1 MNEIVEETA
10 KVEEIATEIVA
21 VKEETSVL
29 TLDLSTYTLEALE
42 AMNEKEFAEAK
53 ASVTKM
59 ILECKEAIKVIYAY
73 ERKNTITKLDELKTK
88 IGIAEKYLRIGL
100 YAYVAYAIYKIF

>member
-1 MNEIVEETA
+1 MSEIVEETA
-10 KVEEIATEIVA
+10 KVEEIATEIVE

-42 AMNEKEFAEAK
+42 AMTEKEFAEAK

-88 IGIAEKYLRIGL
+88 IGSAEKYLRIGL
-100 YAYVAYAIYKIF
+100 YIYVAYAIYKIF

>member
-1 MNEIVEETA
+1 MSEIVEKTA
-10 KVEEIATEIVA
+10 KVEEIATEIVE

>member
-1 MNEIVEETA
+1 MSEIVEKTA
-10 KVEEIATEIVA
+10 KVEEIATEIVE

-88 IGIAEKYLRIGL
+88 IVSAEKYSRIGL

>member
-1 MNEIVEETA
+1 MSEIVEETA

-88 IGIAEKYLRIGL
+88 IVSAEKYSRIGL

>member
-1 MNEIVEETA
+1 MSEIVEETA
-10 KVEEIATEIVA
+10 KVEEIVTEIVA

>member
-1 MNEIVEETA
+1 MSEIVEETA
-10 KVEEIATEIVA
+10 KVEEVATETTE

-59 ILECKEAIKVIYAY
+59 ILECKEALKVIYAY
-73 ERKNTITKLDELKTK
+73 ERKNTIAKLDELKTK

>member
-1 MNEIVEETA
+1 MSKIVEETA

-88 IGIAEKYLRIGL
+88 IGNAEKYLRIGL

>member
-1 MNEIVEETA
+1 MSEIVKETA
-10 KVEEIATEIVA
+10 KVEEIATETTE

-88 IGIAEKYLRIGL
+88 IVSAEKYSRIGL

>member
-1 MNEIVEETA
+1 MSEIVEETA
-10 KVEEIATEIVA
+10 KVEEIATEIVE

-88 IGIAEKYLRIGL
+88 IGSAEKYSRIGL

>member
-1 MNEIVEETA
+1 MSEIVEETA

-59 ILECKEAIKVIYAY
+59 ILECKEALKVIYAY
-73 ERKNTITKLDELKTK
+73 ERKNTIAKLDELKTK

>member
-1 MNEIVEETA
+1 MSEIVEETA
-10 KVEEIATEIVA
+10 KVEEIATEIVE

-59 ILECKEAIKVIYAY
+59 ILECKEALKVIYAY
-73 ERKNTITKLDELKTK
+73 ERKNTIAKLDELKTK